1 MEGVIPK
8 NWQGFCFFINQL
20 NIFRNTEMIRN
31 QENHINYEK
40 WAELTAKDIFIYE
53 DEKPRSLVRLY
64 DMFDGDFDEEEPS
77 SSKKK

>member
-1 MEGVIPK
+1 
-8 NWQGFCFFINQL
+8 
-20 NIFRNTEMIRN
+20 MIRN